1 VPDKDSLAEAYR
13 VFVRGQCAKKLIEEE
28 LAKIAADAVVPDDI
42 EERVEEILTDNPEL
56 RWTDAVQQIAAERR

>member
-13 VFVRGQCAKKLIEEE
+13 VYERGQRAKKPIEEE

-42 EERVEEILTDNPEL
+42 EERVGEILADNPEL